1 MLKRI
6 LLIVILAISA
16 INIKA
21 EVGLKWGVRGGFNVT
36 DMMFRSEL
44 FSASNRTGFYFGPTA
59 KLMLP
64 LGFDIEASLLYNQLE
79 TKAVFREDEIVYDYP
94 SLVRKSI
101 ALPLNVKKGFGFG
114 DMLNVFVFAGPQVD
128 MCVDG
133 DQEGTPSYS
142 WDTLSLGIN
151 VGAGVQLWS
160 YLEFRANYCIPCGTV
175 GEFSFDNAGQNIK
188 DGFKSKTGTWQ
199 VGVAVYF

>member
-6 LLIVILAISA
+6 FFLFIFAVTTISV
-16 INIKA
+16 NA
-21 EVGLKWGVRGGFNVT
+21 EVGVKWGVRGGFNVT

-79 TKAVFREDEIVYDYP
+79 TKAIFHDDIAVYDYP
-94 SLVRKSI
+94 SLVRKSV
-101 ALPLNVKKGFGFG
+101 ALPLNIKKSFGFG
-114 DMLNVFVFAGPQVD
+114 DVLNVLIFAGPQVD

-133 DQEGTPSYS
+133 DQDGTPSYS
-142 WDTLSLGIN
+142 WDTLSLGVN
-151 VGAGVQLWS
+151 VGAGVLLWS
-160 YLEFRANYCIPCGTV
+160 NLEFRANYCIPCGTV
-175 GEFSFDNAGQNIK
+175 GEFSFDNAEQSIK